1 MASEIHCPCN
11 DTGDTIFTDFGKK
24 KKITV
29 TVALVFLEAFTNKG
43 ASQRLLGRGI
53 CRGLGLS
60 QSQLLKSEL
69 LPRELGLG

>member
-1 MASEIHCPCN
+1 M
-11 DTGDTIFTDFGKK
+11 
-24 KKITV
+24 
-29 TVALVFLEAFTNKG
+29 VFLEALTNKR

-60 QSQLLKSEL
+60 QFHLLKSEL